1 MIQPTWRI
9 EYYKNQ
15 RGDEVVRKFI
25 NSLSPT
31 TKSKVIDT
39 LDLLEKFGI
48 QIGPPHSK
56 KVIGTPLWELRVLGE
71 SSVRIFYVAKINK
84 TFWLLHGFIKKSQKT
99 PEYEIKT
106 AVKRLKELG

>member
-1 MIQPTWRI
+1 MRFGWQI

-15 RGDEVVRKFI
+15 RGDEVVREFV
-25 NSLSPT
+25 NNLSPA

-39 LDLLEKFGI
+39 LDLLEQFGI
-48 QIGPPHSK
+48 QIGQPHSK
-56 KVIGTPLWELRVLGE
+56 KVRGTPLWELRILGE

-99 PEYEIKT
+99 PENEIKT
-106 AVKRLKELG
+106 ALKRYKELD